1 MVGQTVAT
9 FTASDEEDGMLTAGA
24 GQVTFTPGSNGDG
37 YYAFDGENVTLT
49 QAGVDAINAGTTL
62 PPVSLTATDS
72 GGLTATDSDTP
83 SYVINS
89 VVAISEEGLDNGI
102 PDTGA
107 GAGYS
112 DSTNSTTASGTL
124 SIAGDTGSSLTVG
137 IDLTSL
143 PTGLAS
149 GGEEITWDYLGGNHA
164 IAVGSTSNG
173 EAIRIELNDGNTSVA
188 NPSATSSVGYE
199 VTLSAPVDHPENS
212 LEDTLNFDFDVNIV
226 DGNNASSTGTVTVV
240 VEDDMP
246 IVNADSNDLNVV
258 VNELAVGGL
267 SVAWSNVSGANGG
280 VLNNQPAGQDDVIS
294 WGGSNGKSNY
304 TFDDNDDLI
313 ANNSVSVNSMFE
325 LGEFTHNNFVVSQSI
340 NSVDL
345 DLSLNILINGY
356 SATIKHTINFD
367 HNETSNSG
375 ADPRDIVTIKNA
387 STIVPVEITNGNG
400 EIETYNFQIIG
411 FVDQNNNIVSNVF
424 TNENASNSYKL
435 MAKLVSSD
443 APDVSGQLE
452 YAFGADGPSDE
463 EAVVWNN
470 GNGVSTKEN
479 GDIEVQGKFGIL
491 TVSEDGSYTYKLDQG
506 AYDQLDAGEKET
518 ESFTYT
524 LTDGDGDSVKSAL
537 DINITGE
544 AAPLNPNNVSIGT
557 NAGETV
563 ESKGGDDLLIGDQG
577 GKKTVIEKGQ
587 DYNISLMLD
596 ASQSMSAQ
604 SGTGSLSRFQL
615 AKNAL
620 KSLVD
625 DLSNHD
631 GIVNV
636 QLLAFSDSAWKVA
649 EINGLSAANVKGLKS
664 QIDSISQNTWT
675 NYEDAFIKS
684 KAWFDKQ
691 ADSDSFKDVAYFLT
705 DGDPTAYNHNSGNVK
720 TTGGYDTNKATM
732 EKAIEAFSALKGV
745 DVHAIGIGGGVSQNL
760 LEFFDNTGLVIENDS
775 VRVNGGKVYGS
786 TGKVDIV
793 NSAEDLQAV
802 LQGGS
807 EREEPA
813 DVGNDI
819 LRGSDGDNII
829 FGDALEHADYPG
841 MGVQGIKNYLQA
853 ENGAEPSDEALA
865 AFIRENHESLVMPTE
880 QGGDDVLI
888 GGAGNDVLYGVAG
901 ADTFAW
907 EFGDQGTT
915 NNPAEDQVMDF
926 HLGEFGVDNEAD
938 RLDLADLLQDEDS
951 SNIDGYIFAEQ
962 QGDDTVLHVKS
973 DGGLTADGSN
983 ADQHIVL
990 KGVEMP
996 QGGNSSDFIQ
1006 SMLDNDQLKI
1016 DQ

>member
-1 MVGQTVAT
+1 M
-9 FTASDEEDGMLTAGA
+9 
-24 GQVTFTPGSNGDG
+24 
-37 YYAFDGENVTLT
+37 
-49 QAGVDAINAGTTL
+49 
-62 PPVSLTATDS
+62 
-72 GGLTATDSDTP
+72 
-83 SYVINS
+83 
-89 VVAISEEGLDNGI
+89 DNGI

-107 GAGYS
+107 GVGYS
-112 DSTNSTTASGTL
+112 DTTNSTTAAGTL
-124 SIAGDTGSSLTVG
+124 SIPGDTSSSLTVG

-149 GGEEITWDYLGGNHA
+149 GGEEVTWDYLGGNQA

-173 EAIRIELNDGNTSVA
+173 EVIRIELNDGNTSVA
-188 NPSATSSVGYE
+188 SPSATSSVGYE

-226 DGNNASSTGTVTVV
+226 DGNNESSTGTVTVA

-246 IVNADSNDLNVV
+246 IVNAVSNDLNVV

-280 VLNNQPAGQDDVIS
+280 VLDNQPAGQDDVIS
-294 WGGSNGKSNY
+294 WGGNNGKSNY

-345 DLSLNILINGY
+345 DLSLNVVINGY
-356 SATIKHTINFD
+356 SAAIKHTINFD

-375 ADPRDIVTIKNA
+375 ADSRDIVTINNA
-387 STIVPVEITNGNG
+387 STIVPVEIVNENGVT
-400 EIETYNFQIIG
+400 ETYNFQIIG
-411 FVDQNNNIVSNVF
+411 FVDNNGEIVSQVF
-424 TNENASNSYKL
+424 TSENASNSYKL

-443 APDVSGQLE
+443 APDVSGEIE
-452 YAFGADGPSDE
+452 YAFGADGPADE
-463 EAVVWNN
+463 EAVVWNS

-479 GDIEVQGKFGIL
+479 GDIEIQGKFGIL
-491 TVSEDGSYTYKLDQG
+491 TVSGGGSYTYQLDQV
-506 AYDQLDAGEKET
+506 AYDELNAGEKET

-524 LTDGDGDSVKSAL
+524 LTDGDGDSVESTL

-544 AAPLNPNNVSIGT
+544 AAPLNPNTINIGT

-563 ESKGGDDLLIGDQG
+563 ESSGGNDLIIGDLG

-596 ASQSMSAQ
+596 ASQSMNAQ
-604 SGTGSLSRFQL
+604 SGTGSFTRFQL

-625 DLSNHD
+625 DLANHD
-631 GIVNV
+631 GTVNV
-636 QLLAFSDSAWKVA
+636 QLLAFSNSAWQVA
-649 EINGLSAANVKGLKS
+649 EIKGLSADNVKGLKS
-664 QIDSISQNTWT
+664 QIDSIAQNTWT
-675 NYEDAFIKS
+675 NYEDAFVKS

-691 ADSDSFKDVAYFLT
+691 ADSESFKDVAYFLT
-705 DGDPTAYNHNSGNVK
+705 DGDPTAYNLDSNYIR

-732 EKAIEAFSALKGV
+732 DKAIKAFSGLEGV
-745 DVHAIGIGGGVSQNL
+745 DVHAVGIGGGVSEDL
-760 LEFFDNTGLVIENDS
+760 LKFFDNTGSEMENQW
-775 VRVNGGKVYGS
+775 VEVNGGWVNGS
-786 TGKVDIV
+786 TGDVDIV
-793 NSAEDLQAV
+793 NTEKDLEAV

-807 EREEPA
+807 EREEAA

-841 MGVQGIKNYLQA
+841 MGVQGIKAHLQA
-853 ENGAEPSDEALA
+853 ETGAEPNEEELA
-865 AFIRENHESLVMPTE
+865 AFIRENHESLVMPVE
-880 QGGDDVLI
+880 QGGDDLLI
-888 GGAGNDVLYGVAG
+888 GGAGNDLLYGGAG

-907 EFGDQGTT
+907 EFGDQGTANEPT
-915 NNPAEDQVMDF
+915 EDQVMDF
-926 HLGEFGVDNEAD
+926 QLGEFGVDDEAD
-938 RLDLADLLQDEDS
+938 RLDLADLLQDENS
-951 SNIDGYIFAEQ
+951 GNIDDYVFAEQ
-962 QGDDTVLHVKS
+962 QGDDTILHVKS

-983 ADQHIVL
+983 ADQQIVL